1 MKKMSAN
8 RYGGGDHGLRG
19 RVRFECKFFCSYDH
33 KQILPWISWYVN
45 RKKRFTK
52 VKNLYYKLTKGLNE
66 LTPPCSICRLMRSV
80 SFYLLSE
87 CIFTGDLCIHE
98 CCIVKLYVQIKGP
111 KLFS

>member
-1 MKKMSAN
+1 M
-8 RYGGGDHGLRG
+8 GGGGIMALGDVSALN
-19 RVRFECKFFCSYDH
+19 VSFFALMTISKFCLGYLGM
-33 KQILPWISWYVN
+33 KIE
-45 RKKRFTK
+45 KKRFTK